1 MPISRDK
8 KEEVLAELKAAFGEA
23 GGALFTDFRGVDV
36 AGMTELRSKL
46 RAEGS
51 RYVVAKRTLAE
62 RALADTPA
70 ETRDALLEGA
80 TGVAF
85 VSEEPVTVAK
95 VLVDFQKEYESF
107 AIKGGLLGG
116 EFVAPEK
123 ISRLAQTPPRD
134 VLLATLFAAMK
145 SPHAS
150 LVAVL
155 AGVLRAAVATLAA
168 VAEQKRSEEPASAA
182 NE

>member
-1 MPISRDK
+1 MPISREK

-46 RAEGS
+46 RAEGA
-51 RYVVAKRTLAE
+51 RYLVAKRTLAE
-62 RALADTPA
+62 RALAETPA
-70 ETRDALLEGA
+70 ETRNALLEGA

-85 VSEEPVTVAK
+85 VTDEPVVVAK

-116 EFVAPEK
+116 EFVAAEK
-123 ISRLAQTPPRD
+123 INRLAKTPPRD

-168 VAEQKRSEEPASAA
+168 VAEKKGTEGVEAASE
-182 NE
+182 